1 MDGSYVGLGLGMKYE
16 PRTSLMETMIVVL
29 QTAPPSGALVREG
42 LTVLVYMNP
51 KVNNRGGPIT
61 NPKMVTDMS

>member
-42 LTVLVYMNP
+42 LSLYES